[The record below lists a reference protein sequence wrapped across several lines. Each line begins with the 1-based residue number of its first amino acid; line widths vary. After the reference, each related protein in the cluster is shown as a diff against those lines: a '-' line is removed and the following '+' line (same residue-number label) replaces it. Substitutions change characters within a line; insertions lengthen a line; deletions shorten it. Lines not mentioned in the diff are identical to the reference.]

1 MKIWAIILIIFS
13 LSKLCIVGSLEKQEL
28 PEDLMCQ
35 IRNNP
40 ESFQKKAVFILILD
54 SIIGLV
60 CGAIVLFI
68 L

>member
-1 MKIWAIILIIFS
+1 MKIWAIILIILS
-13 LSKLCIVGSLEKQEL
+13 LNKLGIAGSQEKQEL
-28 PEDLMCQ
+28 SDDLMYQ

-60 CGAIVLFI
+60 CGAIILFI